1 MSFNKFKTQLI
12 NYKYVEQENINTI
25 PLGTYIKYISKNN
38 LILKGGFLKNIKE
51 NEILELFLVNKKK
64 WFIYTDKYYIF
75 FKIPN
80 HNKLKNSLLDL
91 VNNNF
96 TVVKNN

>member
-1 MSFNKFKTQLI
+1 MNFNKFKTQLI
-12 NYKYVEQENINTI
+12 NYKYVELQNINTI
-25 PLGTYIKYISKNN
+25 PLGAYIKYISKNN

-51 NEILELFLVNKKK
+51 NEILELFLVNKRK
-64 WFIYTDKYYIF
+64 WFIYTDQYYIF
-75 FKIPN
+75 YKIPV

-96 TVVKNN
+96 TIVKNN